1 MSERDVFFER
11 LPFLVNG
18 TLGAA
23 DAQWMRE
30 QMALHPEL
38 QGEWQLAQS
47 MRGQVRDEAQVQL
60 RDVPADIGFA
70 ATQALIAREQG
81 AASRPEMPSLWQR
94 LRALLAAP
102 APQGWRLAQGLAMG
116 LAIAFGVLL
125 ALPRP
130 DAEHTEI
137 RGTAPGIA
145 DGPLLRVNFD
155 PAASETDLRLALIEA
170 RVLIVA
176 GPTRL
181 GDYYVKPAPA
191 ALQTARESLQR
202 STVVRRVEPVP
213 GLPPEV
219 LE

>member
-1 MSERDVFFER
+1 MTEREVFFER

-30 QMALHPEL
+30 QMAAHPEL
-38 QGEWQLAQS
+38 QGELRLAQA
-47 MRGQVRDEAQVQL
+47 MRSQVRDEAQAQW
-60 RDVPADIGFA
+60 REVPADIGYA
-70 ATQALIAREQG
+70 ATQALIAREL
-81 AASRPEMPSLWQR
+81 ETPSLWQR
-94 LRALLAAP
+94 LRRLLAAP

-116 LAIAFGVLL
+116 LAVGLGVLL
-125 ALPRP
+125 ALPRL
-130 DAEHTEI
+130 DSGQAEPTDI
-137 RGTAPGIA
+137 RSTAPGIA

-155 PAASETDLRLALIEA
+155 PAISETELRLALLEA

-191 ALQTARESLQR
+191 QLEAARASLAR
-202 STVVRRVEPVP
+202 SRAVQRVEPVP

>member
-1 MSERDVFFER
+1 MTERETFFER
-11 LPFLVNG
+11 LPFLING
-18 TLGAA
+18 TLGAL

-38 QGEWQLAQS
+38 QGELRLAQA
-47 MRGQVRDEAQVQL
+47 MRGQVHDEAQTHW
-60 RDVPADIGFA
+60 RDVPADVGFA
-70 ATQALIAREQG
+70 ATQALIAREQR
-81 AASRPEMPSLWQR
+81 AAGTPSLWQR
-94 LRALLAAP
+94 LRVLLAAP

-116 LAIAFGVLL
+116 LAVGLGALL

-130 DAEHTEI
+130 DADYTEI
-137 RGTAPGIA
+137 RSTAPGFA

-155 PAASETDLRLALIEA
+155 PAASENDLRLALIEA

-191 ALQTARESLQR
+191 QLEAAR
-202 STVVRRVEPVP
+202 STLARSRAVQRVEPVP